1 MKSTPMSLPTQGT
14 VSDLF
19 CFICFLSQLVWQ
31 QLAPCG
37 SQTPPTDTV
46 WQHLASSLASH
57 FRAPPISVHC
67 ICDLQSKNL
76 WLGGDGGD
84 LQPFWASLVAQLVG
98 NLPAVQETQVQSL
111 CWEDLLEKGMA
122 THSNILAWRIPWTKE
137 PGGLVSIETWRVGH
151 DWVTNIAL
159 LGGWPS
165 RQVTFNGW
173 LFHQRLLDGVPQ
185 SCFILLAP
193 VSCSRKFPGEWKVER
208 LCLSISFLGNW
219 DQRTWA

>member
-1 MKSTPMSLPTQGT
+1 MLLEGSCCVTEAIGLKAVMKSTPMSLPTQGT

-76 WLGGDGGD
+76 
-84 LQPFWASLVAQLVG
+84 
-98 NLPAVQETQVQSL
+98 
-111 CWEDLLEKGMA
+111 
-122 THSNILAWRIPWTKE
+122 
-137 PGGLVSIETWRVGH
+137 
-151 DWVTNIAL
+151 
-159 LGGWPS
+159 
-165 RQVTFNGW
+165 
-173 LFHQRLLDGVPQ
+173 
-185 SCFILLAP
+185 
-193 VSCSRKFPGEWKVER
+193 
-208 LCLSISFLGNW
+208 
-219 DQRTWA
+219 